1 MRPAPK
7 MTVCL
12 AWVMETCSVLGAL
25 RSEKATKAWMNRQAP
40 MKGFAQAL
48 KYLQSAL
55 FEAGSGAWSQCFEW
69 WFL

>member
-1 MRPAPK
+1 
-7 MTVCL
+7 
-12 AWVMETCSVLGAL
+12 MEKWSVLGGL
-25 RSEKATKAWMNRQAP
+25 RSEKTTKAWMFGLAP

-48 KYLQSAL
+48 KYPSNAL